1 MDAEDS
7 YRKERIETDDKRI
20 DIVVKDDDV
29 LIEVKRGTVFTGSSW
44 IRLDWETWN
53 KVNIIVRRFKSNTN
67 MKIIKEKKISG
78 FLKSEEEIIVRLID
92 ELIEIEDVGIRKSG
106 KTIRLGNIFLY
117 REEWERVKRCVD
129 ELIEETTKKETP

>member
-1 MDAEDS
+1 MDGKDS
-7 YRKERIETDDKRI
+7 YRKERIETDDERI

-29 LIEVKRGTVFTGSSW
+29 LIEVERGTVFTGSSW

-53 KVNIIVRRFKSNTN
+53 KVNIIVKRLKSNTN

-92 ELIEIEDVGIRKSG
+92 ELIEIEDVGIRKDG
-106 KTIRLGNIFLY
+106 KTTRLGNIFLY
-117 REEWERVKRCVD
+117 REEWEEVKKCVD
-129 ELIEETTKKETP
+129 ELIEEAG

>member
-1 MDAEDS
+1 
-7 YRKERIETDDKRI
+7 
-20 DIVVKDDDV
+20 
-29 LIEVKRGTVFTGSSW
+29 
-44 IRLDWETWN
+44 
-53 KVNIIVRRFKSNTN
+53 

-129 ELIEETTKKETP
+129 ELIEETTKKRNSIDRRWKK

>member
-1 MDAEDS
+1 
-7 YRKERIETDDKRI
+7 
-20 DIVVKDDDV
+20 
-29 LIEVKRGTVFTGSSW
+29 
-44 IRLDWETWN
+44 
-53 KVNIIVRRFKSNTN
+53 

-129 ELIEETTKKETP
+129 ELIEETTKKKETP

>member
-1 MDAEDS
+1 MGVENS

-20 DIVVKDDDV
+20 DIVVDDEDV
-29 LIEVKRGTVFTGSSW
+29 LIEVERGTVFTGSSW

-53 KVNIIVRRFKSNTN
+53 KVNVIVKRLKSNTN

-92 ELIEIEDVGIRKSG
+92 ELIEIEDVGIRKDG

-117 REEWERVKRCVD
+117 REEWEEVKKCVD
-129 ELIEETTKKETP
+129 ELIEEAG